1 MLLRQAD
8 VVYLFQK
15 KIDNVVE
22 KLRKIT
28 NKLRTA
34 GHNWKIERIVANR
47 HKQQSLLN
55 EYYLDGNLYTKQ
67 RKFYILNLPGSRRY
81 FSLH

>member
-1 MLLRQAD
+1 MLRRQAD

-15 KIDNVVE
+15 KNRQYHRE
-22 KLRKIT
+22 IT

-34 GHNWKIERIVANR
+34 GHNFEIERQVVNR
-47 HKQQSLLN
+47 HKQHSLLN
-55 EYYLDGNLYTKQ
+55 EYQLDCNLYTKQ
-67 RKFYILNLPGSRRY
+67 RNVYIPNFRVSRRY